1 MINFLLL
8 GRYISKDFLII
19 TFNSTLSFFC
29 LGVILN
35 LFEEINFFK
44 DYEVGIFLPIMMS
57 FLKAP
62 NLIYNLFPFIILIS
76 SIWLFIKFMR
86 SYELTAIKI
95 AGISNTK
102 IILVPSL
109 IAFIIGIVFVLGL
122 NTVTS
127 ALTSKYFNIK
137 NTYSKKNDYLAA
149 ITVNGI
155 WIKEKNVDRISIVR
169 SDVLDN
175 EKLLNVSIYQFDQ
188 NNTPI
193 MRIEAKSANIK
204 SKDWVLNNA
213 KIYQK
218 DENLEVKTI
227 EEMIYSSSYD
237 FTSISE
243 LYSNLETV
251 SFWDLKDLKKVY
263 EERGY
268 STKEVETEF
277 HRLIAFPFFLL
288 GMVLLAGASMLGIN
302 FKGKYV
308 GYIFFAIIA
317 CVIIYYFNDFSKVLG
332 ETNKLP
338 TALSVWM
345 PILIIFIFSSIGV
358 IHVHQK

>member
-137 NTYSKKNDYLAA
+137 NTYSKK
-149 ITVNGI
+149 
-155 WIKEKNVDRISIVR
+155 K
-169 SDVLDN
+169 
-175 EKLLNVSIYQFDQ
+175 
-188 NNTPI
+188 
-193 MRIEAKSANIK
+193 
-204 SKDWVLNNA
+204 
-213 KIYQK
+213 
-218 DENLEVKTI
+218 
-227 EEMIYSSSYD
+227 
-237 FTSISE
+237 
-243 LYSNLETV
+243 
-251 SFWDLKDLKKVY
+251 
-263 EERGY
+263 
-268 STKEVETEF
+268 
-277 HRLIAFPFFLL
+277 
-288 GMVLLAGASMLGIN
+288 
-302 FKGKYV
+302 
-308 GYIFFAIIA
+308 
-317 CVIIYYFNDFSKVLG
+317 
-332 ETNKLP
+332 
-338 TALSVWM
+338 
-345 PILIIFIFSSIGV
+345 
-358 IHVHQK
+358 